1 MAGSIVINGQETGIP
16 GVYAIPEFLKLQS
29 RAPLT
34 SILAVVGEFPFL
46 EQNTPYLSTDQATFD
61 ALSPSN
67 VTLKKLSNIIFEAS
81 NDPAAQNSPAGV
93 YLISPTATTQA
104 IGYLQDATPANSIKL
119 SSKQWGTEGNR
130 TRFTIVENA
139 TLGGWDVSIRNGSY
153 VENFRV
159 PAEPTLM
166 TLDYAPT
173 YSPAVTI
180 PTGFEHN
187 TGVTGSVTGAV
198 SLANTAGS
206 VDVTFSRT
214 VDEGCVVVTG
224 SPNWSWY
231 SYAPVDGVLTFNSD
245 APATFTPPATGPL
258 NITISG
264 INKTTGLA
272 DTESLVWT
280 KTDIEAQTAKVST
293 KSWTGPVYVRFHEA
307 SSVSFVGEITITGS
321 VFPTF
326 NAANGQ
332 TYVADVIS
340 YLSGYASKGF
350 VVSTNS
356 SRSASIKLTELDNL
370 TVGTLPQTLSA
381 DLWKIQST
389 IAAQSL
395 LVDAERVGN
404 SPPDVTT
411 TATQFYLAGGTEV
424 GATATDWENSLSEL
438 EWYDIDV
445 VAPLY
450 DPTGTA
456 AASDTILPK
465 FVAHAQKMW
474 GVGANERI
482 LWLPVG
488 DDETFSQLTARQ
500 VAHGSEYVS
509 MPIDAVSLVQYNNQ
523 TEEMLPYWN
532 AVLMAAFDASTTGL
546 TPLTYRS
553 PRVTSYRRNSALYS
567 REAREALIKG
577 GFVYLID
584 PPGLS
589 PQVQRDITSYTA
601 DQDVRRTERVP
612 MRSLM
617 LSLKSMRRAL
627 RGLMTLENG
636 AVATGSDVRAAVLGE
651 LDRQK
656 RYGIFKS
663 FDPSKVSI
671 RSYAD
676 RFEVDYEFTPVY
688 PVNFIVIRAK
698 VSAPVTQTF

>member
-34 SILAVVGEFPFL
+34 SVLAVVGEFPFL

-67 VTLKKLSNIIFEAS
+67 VTLKKLSNIVFDAS
-81 NDPAAQNSPAGV
+81 NDPAAQNSPAGI

-104 IGYLQDATPANSIKL
+104 LGYLQDATPANSIKL
-119 SSKQWGTEGNR
+119 TAKQWGTEGNR
-130 TRFTIVENA
+130 TRFTIVQNA

-159 PAEPTLM
+159 PAEPNLL

-198 SLANTAGS
+198 SMANTAGS
-206 VDVTFSRT
+206 IDVTYSRT
-214 VDEGCVVVTG
+214 VDEGCVKVTG
-224 SPNWSWY
+224 STAWSWY
-231 SYAPVDGVLTFNSD
+231 SYAPVDGVVTVKPL
-245 APATFTPPATGPL
+245 AGATIDTGKSL
-258 NITISG
+258 VVLVSG
-264 INKTTGLA
+264 INKSTGLA
-272 DTESLVWT
+272 DTDTITFTEAEVEAVAPVAESTT
-280 KTDIEAQTAKVST
+280 KQF
-293 KSWTGPVYVRFHEA
+293 TGPVYVRLHEA
-307 SSVSFVGEITITGS
+307 TGVTFVGDVEITGS

-340 YLSGYASKGF
+340 YIAGYASTGF
-350 VVSTNS
+350 AVSTS
-356 SRSASIKLTELDNL
+356 STRTASVKLIELDNL
-370 TVGTLPQTLSA
+370 TSATLPQNLTANLS
-381 DLWKIQST
+381 KIQSA

-404 SPPDVTT
+404 VPPAITT
-411 TATQFYLAGGTEV
+411 TPTQFFLAGGTEV
-424 GATATDWENSLSEL
+424 GAVAADWEASLSEL

-450 DPTGTA
+450 DPTGTG

-465 FVAHAQKMW
+465 FIAHVQKMW
-474 GVGANERI
+474 GIGANERI

-532 AVLMAAFDASTTGL
+532 AVLMAAFDASTSGL

-577 GFVYLID
+577 GFVFLVD
-584 PPGLS
+584 PPGQS

-601 DQDVRRTERVP
+601 DQDVRRTERVA

-617 LSLKSMRRAL
+617 LSLKNMRRAL
-627 RGLMTLENG
+627 RGLMTLPNG
-636 AVATGSDVRAAVLGE
+636 EIATLASVSSAVLSE
-651 LDRQK
+651 LNRQRAYK
-656 RYGIFKS
+656 IFRD
-663 FDPSKVSI
+663 FDSSKVVI
-671 RSYAD
+671 RAYAD
-676 RFEVDYEFTPVY
+676 RFEVDYEFTPLY
-688 PVNFIVIRAK
+688 PTNFVVVRAK
-698 VSAPVTQTF
+698 VSAPVTQTL